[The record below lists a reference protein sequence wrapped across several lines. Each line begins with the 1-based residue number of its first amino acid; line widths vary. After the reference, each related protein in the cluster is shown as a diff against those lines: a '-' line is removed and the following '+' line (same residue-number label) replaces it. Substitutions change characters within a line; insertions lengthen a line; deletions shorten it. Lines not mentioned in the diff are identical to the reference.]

1 MQERQR
7 ADLITR
13 SSPDA
18 VIACDDDRHITLFN
32 PAAEVMFGVKAASM
46 IGTSIDALLGEQ
58 HREPHTVMFTQAA
71 EKLRAQHED
80 WMVRRDDIIGEG
92 RNLDTDERFQVVLS
106 VRGIKYRGAVE
117 FIANIKRLDRPT
129 PSDSLPLPAT
139 MQAVWIEQKPMK
151 VMQ

>member
-1 MQERQR
+1 
-7 ADLITR
+7 
-13 SSPDA
+13 
-18 VIACDDDRHITLFN
+18 
-32 PAAEVMFGVKAASM
+32 
-46 IGTSIDALLGEQ
+46 
-58 HREPHTVMFTQAA
+58 MFTRAA

-92 RNLDTDERFQVVLS
+92 CNFDTGEHFPVTLS

-117 FIANIKRLDRPT
+117 FIANIRRLDRPT

-151 VMQ
+151 VTQ